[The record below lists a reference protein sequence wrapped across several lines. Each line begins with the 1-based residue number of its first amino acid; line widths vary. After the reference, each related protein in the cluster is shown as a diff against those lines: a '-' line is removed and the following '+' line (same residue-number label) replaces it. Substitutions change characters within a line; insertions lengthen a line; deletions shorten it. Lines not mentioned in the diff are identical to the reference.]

1 MRRTIRKLMAEAKAE
16 AEAAKAETVSPWAL
30 FRARRRRWARAAGRG
45 AAREPPWVL
54 QVGAVGGQVRPS
66 GAAAAPLRT
75 RFLVQRDQEAP
86 RSSLWAL
93 LRARRR
99 RWERAAVR

>member
-1 MRRTIRKLMAEAKAE
+1 MVRLIGAFADHLCEKARSGAWPLGAPSRTL
-16 AEAAKAETVSPWAL
+16 
-30 FRARRRRWARAAGRG
+30 RRRWARAAGRG

-66 GAAAAPLRT
+66 GAAAASLRP

-86 RSSLWAL
+86 R
-93 LRARRR
+93 
-99 RWERAAVR
+99 AAP